1 MTIRKYAQDCGHTIV
16 GKLRRIEDFV
26 DRSVVDNEEIGRC
39 KVYIDDAG
47 HEYWIDAKRNTLC
60 IVKNEGGVI

>member
-1 MTIRKYAQDCGHTIV
+1 MTIRKYAKDCGHTIV

-39 KVYIDDAG
+39 KV
-47 HEYWIDAKRNTLC
+47 WIDEAGNEYMYDVKRKSIC
-60 IVKNEGGVI
+60 IVTYDGGVI